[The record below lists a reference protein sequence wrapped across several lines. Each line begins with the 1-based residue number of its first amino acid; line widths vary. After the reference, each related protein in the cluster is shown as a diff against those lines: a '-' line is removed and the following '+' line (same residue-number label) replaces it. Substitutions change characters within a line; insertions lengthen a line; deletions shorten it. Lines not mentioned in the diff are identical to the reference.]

1 MYTGEETQKLLFE
14 KLKLDKYDSFE
25 QCVDDIRAGNKKIVP
40 QEKVDELN
48 EIFAKPETQQGL
60 QFIEYFEKNYQCS
73 GICETA
79 MFYYTLNM
87 EDGPPV
93 ETCNRYMKEFVSSN
107 LTMVGIVTFLA
118 GLVMLCLH
126 CCQYNL
132 WKKYDDEGH
141 KWSY

>member
-60 QFIEYFEKNYQCS
+60 QFIEYFEKIKS
-73 GICETA
+73 
-79 MFYYTLNM
+79 
-87 EDGPPV
+87 
-93 ETCNRYMKEFVSSN
+93 
-107 LTMVGIVTFLA
+107 TFKFQQFSLII
-118 GLVMLCLH
+118 
-126 CCQYNL
+126 
-132 WKKYDDEGH
+132 
-141 KWSY
+141 